1 MKAISKI
8 LISLICCGSHAAF
21 GQGACTVLLS
31 QVHFPISQSTN
42 AIESLLVLKDMSNNI
57 VELSGLPTQIVSRL
71 AIACESR
78 VPAISIDDA
87 PMSSV
92 IGYFIDSPFLDVEGS
107 IGLGTLAPVYVGD
120 PSALPWVHSLPTT
133 NCILRV
139 TGVTN
144 VFFVEFIDR
153 LAQFMNLET
162 GILPSG
168 SLIYGYNNNWLT
180 NYLPVYKMELSI
192 RYEE

>member
-8 LISLICCGSHAAF
+8 LLFLICCSSPVVY
-21 GQGACTVLLS
+21 GQSACTVLLT

-42 AIESLLVLKDMSNNI
+42 AVESLLVLRDMSNNI
-57 VELSGLPTQIVSRL
+57 VELSELPTQIVSRL

-78 VPAISIDDA
+78 VPSISMADA
-87 PMSSV
+87 PVSSV
-92 IGYFIDSPFLDVEGS
+92 IGYFVDSPFLDVEGS
-107 IGLGTLAPVYVGD
+107 LGLGTLAPVYVGD

-139 TGVTN
+139 TEVTN

-168 SLIYGYNNNWLT
+168 NLIYGYNNNWLT
-180 NYLPVYKMELSI
+180 NYLPVYKLELSV